1 MSFVKGQ
8 KCFITINPWS
18 KQGAECR
25 QYFETREEVILD
37 ELLDNDMY
45 YVYIR
50 NAVIAKVSPKYYT
63 IRYEYAPDGGY
74 WVQDVKILKD
84 DPYYEKDKQYCCLSK
99 TYEEASNKLW
109 EAFEKDGDYNV

>member
-25 QYFETREEVILD
+25 QYFETHSMVTLEDLSA
-37 ELLDNDMY
+37 DMCY
-45 YVYIR
+45 TYIR
-50 NAVIAKVSPKYYT
+50 NAVVSKVSLQYYT

-74 WVQDVKILKD
+74 WIQDIKFLKD
-84 DPYYEKDKQYCCLSK
+84 EPYYEKDTQFCCLSS
-99 TYEEASNKLW
+99 TYEEASNKL
-109 EAFEKDGDYNV
+109 FETFKKDGDINV

>member
-25 QYFETREEVILD
+25 QYIETHGEVALEEILD
-37 ELLDNDMY
+37 RDMY

-50 NAVIAKVSPKYYT
+50 NAVIAKVSSKYYT

-74 WVQDVKILKD
+74 WIQDIKIFKD
-84 DPYYEKDKQYCCLSK
+84 EPYYEKDSNFCCLSG

-109 EAFEKDGDYNV
+109 EAFKKDGDINV